1 MINENGDG
9 YGGNEIVGKNIK
21 SLYFC
26 KWRKIERKMKGS
38 KIKWKI

>member
-26 KWRKIERKMKGS
+26 NEEKLREK
-38 KIKWKI
+38 

>member
-1 MINENGDG
+1 MINENVDG

-26 KWRKIERKMKGS
+26 KWRKIEK
-38 KIKWKI
+38 KWKELK

>member
-26 KWRKIERKMKGS
+26 K
-38 KIKWKI
+38 